1 MDLIKKFNEY
11 FDKIE
16 ESINSP
22 KSIDWENTEGEYIG
36 KFSVEDIDYRI
47 EYLRQIGNNWSY
59 SFSYFDINKNI
70 WSYEISHKGTGGF
83 AVLSTVKSGLYYVY
97 EKTSPN
103 SIIFSA
109 IDYSETR
116 KRLYQAFCEEFCEKN
131 KWKFSNRGTEDK
143 RLFLMFNDKVS
154 DSDKEEIM
162 LSVKKIVESGK

>member
-47 EYLRQIGNNWSY
+47 GYLRQIGNNWSY

-70 WSYEISHKGTGGF
+70 WSYEIS
-83 AVLSTVKSGLYYVY
+83 
-97 EKTSPN
+97 
-103 SIIFSA
+103 
-109 IDYSETR
+109 
-116 KRLYQAFCEEFCEKN
+116 
-131 KWKFSNRGTEDK
+131 
-143 RLFLMFNDKVS
+143 
-154 DSDKEEIM
+154 
-162 LSVKKIVESGK
+162 